1 MGTMG
6 TTAAPWVLLCMTAL
20 YHWTAK
26 LAAAKVYYS
35 CGAVIDTQE
44 RGLIL
49 SPGFPNSYYPN
60 THCIWQFFVPA
71 EVRLILEILDFDVF
85 ESPTEHGRLPDRHI
99 STLQRQSKTVLSA
112 EEKSNGEL
120 LGLGFTSKVPLQEG
134 SLKEHNNQSSLSP
147 KSKALDDSYSDFPIT
162 TSKKVEAK
170 QVVQQEQST
179 HLDLAKGTNAMG
191 QSVSHVSIAQSSL
204 VENGDPL
211 TQNVSKSNVDK
222 DPRIAYLTAGRGD
235 NDGTEGKIEDATPAS
250 DPTHSS
256 PTQPPSLDVCP
267 HDVLYISDLITFSS
281 RFCGTNLPINR
292 TLIFGSSVEMI
303 EVIMELITTTGY
315 GRGFLILFEYKNET
329 EVNFIGVVKPR
340 TGENAT
346 LLAIIAGVVLFAMVL
361 MTALCLAYR
370 HRLCPKRSDSSPSNN
385 QENGIRNWAVDINE
399 LQLVVP
405 GRRSQEVTAETG
417 TGCSVSLNPA
427 EKSTGG
433 NGDTSQQTDPDVPS
447 SMSVVTES
455 GSDEV
460 FVISA
465 GTGSSGLSFTSFKI
479 KNDSNLKRNMISP
492 TAVSDWLM
500 VNHMIPE
507 TEGPLASV
515 EADKEQ
521 ELPRPRTWSV
531 RTFHELM
538 APLPQPQRRWWSWS
552 NQSAFTKLVDNVVLN
567 PDGV

>member
-1 MGTMG
+1 STKGITCG
-6 TTAAPWVLLCMTAL
+6 GVARVQFLL
-20 YHWTAK
+20 WTSDTRRQR
-26 LAAAKVYYS
+26 VYYS

-112 EEKSNGEL
+112 EEN
-120 LGLGFTSKVPLQEG
+120 
-134 SLKEHNNQSSLSP
+134 
-147 KSKALDDSYSDFPIT
+147 DFPIT

-204 VENGDPL
+204 VEN
-211 TQNVSKSNVDK
+211 
-222 DPRIAYLTAGRGD
+222 AGRGD

-361 MTALCLAYR
+361 MTALCLAY
-370 HRLCPKRSDSSPSNN
+370 
-385 QENGIRNWAVDINE
+385 
-399 LQLVVP
+399 
-405 GRRSQEVTAETG
+405 
-417 TGCSVSLNPA
+417 
-427 EKSTGG
+427 
-433 NGDTSQQTDPDVPS
+433 
-447 SMSVVTES
+447 
-455 GSDEV
+455 
-460 FVISA
+460 
-465 GTGSSGLSFTSFKI
+465 
-479 KNDSNLKRNMISP
+479 
-492 TAVSDWLM
+492 
-500 VNHMIPE
+500 
-507 TEGPLASV
+507 
-515 EADKEQ
+515 
-521 ELPRPRTWSV
+521 
-531 RTFHELM
+531 
-538 APLPQPQRRWWSWS
+538 
-552 NQSAFTKLVDNVVLN
+552 
-567 PDGV
+567 